1 MNDHRIV
8 MAAAIAATA
17 CDRPV
22 CIKGCDAVNKSWPL
36 FFDTFAALGNRVSF
50 S

>member
-22 CIKGCDAVNKSWPL
+22 RIKGCDAVNKSWPL
-36 FFDTFAALGNRVSF
+36 FFDAFASLGNRVSF